1 MFNYQRVPGWG
12 APINFQMISPANW
25 GIPQSLWGVKHVLAT
40 LELILKRPC
49 LFQRGRVHVAVF
61 LHTERAHGWC
71 LQWLDR
77 MVSSASCSKRC
88 SLIGCNLQFREIYI
102 YISIDTRIATRIEI
116 LLYYYS
122 IFIYYT
128 DYGSNYNTICRLDQ
142 IHVDGAAEFSSQVL
156 SDGHLTWCGNGGRSD
171 WSDWPAKEFG
181 WLLDG

>member
-12 APINFQMISPANW
+12 APINFQMMSPANW

-61 LHTERAHGWC
+61 LHREGT
-71 LQWLDR
+71 WLMPAVVGQNGFQRIMFEKVQPDW
-77 MVSSASCSKRC
+77 MQSS
-88 SLIGCNLQFREIYI
+88 IQGNI